1 MSAKELKLTKVV
13 GTSNPADMLT
23 KNLLKP
29 DMDRHLKFGNLIIRT
44 GRADGSLQVGALT
57 SCSSVR
63 SRVAAALRLAAGS
76 WMIMGTSKVG
86 LPSSSV
92 GGYGFS
98 QCLSACA

>member
-1 MSAKELKLTKVV
+1 MTDKDLKLTKVL

-29 DMDRHLKFGNLIIRT
+29 DMDRHLKFSNLIIRT
-44 GRADGSLQVGALT
+44 GRADCSLQVGALT

-76 WMIMGTSKVG
+76 WMMVGTSKVG
-86 LPSSSV
+86 LPPSSV

-98 QCLSACA
+98 